1 MGGLFLIRLKHY
13 AHSKPIAF
21 QIVSD
26 DLILNE
32 LRGDF
37 PAKPKLIGWQYCH
50 SLFSTETW
58 FISL

>member
-1 MGGLFLIRLKHY
+1 MGGLFLIRLKQY
-13 AHSKPIAF
+13 AYSKPIAF

-37 PAKPKLIGWQYCH
+37 PEKNP
-50 SLFSTETW
+50 S
-58 FISL
+58 